1 MNDWELVSAY
11 VHGDEHV
18 FESLVQKYFPMVYSA
33 AVRQVNDRGL
43 AEEIAQSVFIL
54 FSRKAAK
61 LSSDVLLSGWFLR
74 TTRFV
79 ARDALKQMSRR
90 QKRELH
96 AAELAALTRDDE
108 PGWAALTPLVDE
120 ALLALSGQEQ
130 ACVVS
135 RFILGRSFRE
145 IGDEFRITED
155 TAQKRVSR
163 SLDKMRN
170 FLERRGLKIGATS
183 IAGLLSVDISHAA
196 EPALIQTALSAVKAA
211 ANGNAAAGGSAAMA
225 DAAGHALLWRSLAK
239 LLLSMMAGA
248 VLVGGGGFIL
258 WTQLEPAVPARPPFQ
273 LTDTRIDALGSAWS
287 RAAVMAAGLVR
298 GYPQGPPPAGDP
310 RAVVYQRDVTLLN
323 QESNRILAELATVLA
338 GRPDPIQWRML
349 AELLTVELREN
360 VGLTRR
366 QQAAVFAFLQDE
378 IEVAAAG
385 QGGIAQLQRDK
396 ATVGPRI
403 RPWLSRH
410 QQERFDYVYGEDC
423 RGLFAL
429 LTHIQ

>member
-11 VHGDEHV
+11 VHGDEHA

-54 FSRKAAK
+54 FSRKGAK

-79 ARDALKQMSRR
+79 ARDALKQMNRR
-90 QKRELH
+90 QKREQQ
-96 AAELAALTRDDE
+96 AAALAALTRDDE
-108 PGWAALTPLVDE
+108 PGWAALTVVDE

-170 FLERRGLKIGATS
+170 FLERRGLKLGATS
-183 IAGLLSVDISHAA
+183 IASLLSVDLSGGA
-196 EPALIQTALSAVKAA
+196 EPALIETALSAVKAA
-211 ANGNAAAGGSAAMA
+211 ANGNAAAGGSAALA
-225 DAAGHALLWRSLAK
+225 DAAAHALLWRSLAK

-248 VLVGGGGFIL
+248 VLVGGGGFVL
-258 WTQLEPAVPARPPFQ
+258 LTQLEPAVPARPPFQ
-273 LTDTRIDALGSAWS
+273 LTDTRIEALGSAWS
-287 RAAVMAAGLVR
+287 RAAVMAARLVR
-298 GYPQGPPPAGDP
+298 GYPQGPPPAGDS
-310 RAVVYQRDVTLLN
+310 RAVVYQRDFTFLN

-366 QQAAVFAFLQDE
+366 QQAAVFAFLQQE
-378 IEVAAAG
+378 IRLAAVG
-385 QGGIAQLQRDK
+385 QGGIAQLQRDR
-396 ATVGPRI
+396 ATVGPKI
-403 RPWLSRH
+403 RPWLSGH
-410 QQERFDYVYGEDC
+410 QQEQFDYVYGEDC

-429 LTHIQ
+429 LTFIQ